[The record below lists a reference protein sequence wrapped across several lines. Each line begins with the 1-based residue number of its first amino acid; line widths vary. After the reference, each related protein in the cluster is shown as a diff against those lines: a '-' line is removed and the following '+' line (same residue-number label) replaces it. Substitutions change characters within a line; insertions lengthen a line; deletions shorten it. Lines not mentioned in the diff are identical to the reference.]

1 MSLCFILA
9 LVGTSR
15 GLTQAPERQDSRKAE
30 VSVKREPPSNGVTP
44 EPDDKAVRAGAAQDA
59 PTLDGHKEKL
69 SYAVG
74 LNLGN
79 ELRTQ
84 SINVDVDLLA
94 RGLGDALS
102 GGKPLLT
109 EQEVRGIL
117 KDLQNEM
124 KGKQVA
130 PQAEMA
136 MRNKKEG
143 EAFLAENRAKD
154 GVVALESGLQYKILK
169 AGDGKK
175 PTADDRV
182 VCHYRGT
189 LIDGTEFDSSYKRNQ
204 PATFSVNKVI
214 KGWSEALQLMPAG
227 SKWQLFIPSGLAY
240 GQRGTGRGIGPN
252 ATLVFEV
259 ELVSVED
266 AAGDGARASERR
278 DPIPLAV
285 SQTQRPPGNGASSEV
300 SGNAAIAA
308 ASALTGITVSF
319 KLDPRLTRSLCMG
332 DRWVSPPT
340 FTRVGEGKS
349 VTVEARAHGRDTRGQ
364 AVNISA
370 TWIPTDP
377 EMVTVTPHGSHEVT
391 ITVQRAGQSSL
402 QVTSQGVSKELAIRV
417 TDQNNALQIE
427 IAQGQ

>member
-1 MSLCFILA
+1 
-9 LVGTSR
+9 
-15 GLTQAPERQDSRKAE
+15 
-30 VSVKREPPSNGVTP
+30 
-44 EPDDKAVRAGAAQDA
+44 
-59 PTLDGHKEKL
+59 
-69 SYAVG
+69 
-74 LNLGN
+74 
-79 ELRTQ
+79 
-84 SINVDVDLLA
+84 
-94 RGLGDALS
+94 
-102 GGKPLLT
+102 
-109 EQEVRGIL
+109 
-117 KDLQNEM
+117 M

-136 MRNKKEG
+136 MRNKKQG
-143 EAFLAENRAKD
+143 EAFLAANRAKD

-204 PATFSVNKVI
+204 PATFLVKKVI

-266 AAGDGARASERR
+266 AAGDGARPSARR

-285 SQTQRPPGNGASSEV
+285 SHTQ

-308 ASALTGITVSF
+308 ATALTGITVSF
-319 KLDPRLTRSLCMG
+319 KLDPRLTRSLYMG

-377 EMVTVTPHGSHEVT
+377 EMVTVTPHGSHEVR